1 MGDQA
6 RREEAPPLRDVRA
19 VGLTLWLTGL
29 PGAGKTTLAQGL
41 VGLLQQRDRK
51 AVLLDGDWLRAAG
64 SRDLGYSSVDRA
76 EQAQRATALALD
88 RALEGWVAVV
98 ALVSPYR
105 RDRGRAREAHD
116 AHGVPFAEVYVATP
130 LAECERRDPKG
141 LYRRARRG
149 EIGNLTGVND
159 PYEPP
164 AQPEASVICRHVS
177 PEKLATVVLS
187 RVEWRLR
194 ARQTRA

>member
-1 MGDQA
+1 M
-6 RREEAPPLRDVRA
+6 
-19 VGLTLWLTGL
+19 TLWLTGL
-29 PGAGKTTLAQGL
+29 PAAGKTTLAQSL

-51 AVLLDGDWLRAAG
+51 AILLDGDWLRAAG
-64 SRDLGYSSVDRA
+64 SRDLGYSAADRA
-76 EQAQRATALALD
+76 EQARRATALAIE

-105 RDRGRAREAHD
+105 RDRERAREAHR
-116 AHGVPFAEVYVATP
+116 AHAVLFAEVFVATP
-130 LAECERRDPKG
+130 LEECERRDPKG

-149 EIGNLTGVND
+149 EIDNFTGVND

-164 AQPEASVICRHVS
+164 QEPEASVICAHAS

-187 RVEWRLR
+187 RVERRLR
-194 ARQTRA
+194 AAQAQV